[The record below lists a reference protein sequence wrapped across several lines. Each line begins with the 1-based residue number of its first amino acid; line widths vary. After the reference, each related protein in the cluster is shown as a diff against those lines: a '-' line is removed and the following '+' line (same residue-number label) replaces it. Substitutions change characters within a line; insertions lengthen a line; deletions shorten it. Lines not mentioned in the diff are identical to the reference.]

1 MLISIAA
8 FVGGICVGA
17 HFNTM
22 IDDMID
28 LFFDTE
34 SK

>member
-28 LFFDTE
+28 VFFNTNA
-34 SK
+34 